1 MLLLLNIYIAVI
13 LGVLSRTEAIFL
25 NPSFG
30 GLQAETEQKVV
41 HFIQHRRYHVHY
53 YKVHGRPACQ

>member
-41 HFIQHRRYHVHY
+41 HFTQHRRYHVHY
-53 YKVHGRPACQ
+53 HKV